1 MTDFKKCLVRI
12 MRMIMELQNMEAN
25 IVTKK
30 TDVKLVIIT
39 ELLAESGGLVVF
51 PMRTRELIKSVT
63 NKNQTNKGETN
74 QREKLISK

>member
-51 PMRTRELIKSVT
+51 PMRTRE
-63 NKNQTNKGETN
+63 
-74 QREKLISK
+74 

>member
-1 MTDFKKCLVRI
+1 
-12 MRMIMELQNMEAN
+12 MELQNMEAN
-25 IVTKK
+25 IVTKQ

-39 ELLAESGGLVVF
+39 ELLAESGGLVVL

-74 QREKLISK
+74 QRDKLISK

>member
-1 MTDFKKCLVRI
+1 
-12 MRMIMELQNMEAN
+12 MELQNMEAN
-25 IVTKK
+25 IVTKQ

-51 PMRTRELIKSVT
+51 SMRTRELIKSVT

-74 QREKLISK
+74 QRDKLISK

>member
-1 MTDFKKCLVRI
+1 
-12 MRMIMELQNMEAN
+12 MELQNMEAN
-25 IVTKK
+25 IVTKQ

-39 ELLAESGGLVVF
+39 ELLVESGGLVVF

-74 QREKLISK
+74 QRDKLISK